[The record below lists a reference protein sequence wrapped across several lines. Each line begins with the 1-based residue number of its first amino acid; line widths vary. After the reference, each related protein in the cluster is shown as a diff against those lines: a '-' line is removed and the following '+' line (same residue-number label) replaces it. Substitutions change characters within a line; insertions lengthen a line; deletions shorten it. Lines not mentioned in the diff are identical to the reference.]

1 MQKTY
6 KWRRCV
12 KKANGMNWK
21 RKNCHNKYGNN
32 FEEEV
37 ICPKNNKDKN
47 KEDKKEEMKNEIKE
61 DKKEEKEKKQK
72 KKLVML
78 L

>member
-1 MQKTY
+1 MEWIEREKI
-6 KWRRCV
+6 V
-12 KKANGMNWK
+12 P
-21 RKNCHNKYGNN
+21 NKYGNN

-72 KKLVML
+72 NKLVML
-78 L
+78 LQPKANHLTLLSDSL